1 MEEYNNLIRKHS
13 EYKNTRED
21 KYKYDSKDRLGKIL
35 KKKVETT
42 MIGALSSLEE
52 HFGFLWT
59 NENGN
64 LTQEQKIMLDIYQK
78 VRSEILDKGNSQA
91 RNIDSELSQYEVKWL
106 KYSLNIPV
114 KS

>member
-91 RNIDSELSQYEVKWL
+91 RNIDSELSQYEEIGRAHV
-106 KYSLNIPV
+106 
-114 KS
+114 